1 MTKPIP
7 DGYHSIS
14 PCVSFKDA
22 RKAIDFY
29 KKVFG
34 AQERLV
40 MPGPNGQGVVH
51 AEIQIGNSIFM
62 MGEENPQRMNKSA
75 QTLGASPVSF
85 YLYVQDVDTSFKKAV
100 DGGCSVEMPLQDM
113 FWGDRAGTVKDPFG
127 YVWMIATH
135 TKDLTPEEIKKGAEA
150 AFAQSNSN

>member
-7 DGYHSIS
+7 DGYHAIS
-14 PCVSFKDA
+14 PCVSFKNA

-34 AQERLV
+34 AIERMV
-40 MPGPNGQGVVH
+40 MPTSDGCGVMH
-51 AEIQIGNSIFM
+51 AELQIGDSIFM
-62 MGEENPQRMNKSA
+62 MGDENPQRNNKSA
-75 QTLGASPVSF
+75 ESLGASPVSF
-85 YLYVQDVDTSFKKAV
+85 FLYVTDVDASFKKAV
-100 DGGCSVEMPLQDM
+100 GAGCDVEMPLQDM

-135 TKDLTPEEIKKGAEA
+135 KKDLTPEEIKSGAEA
-150 AFAQSNSN
+150 AYAQKK